1 MAKRTTI
8 DLAAGKTYLT
18 GMTAQTRL
26 SAKGQV
32 VIPKDVRDRLGLTE
46 GMVFDVIERGDEV
59 VLRLPKARKLASA
72 EEVRAR
78 IRAIVNYT
86 GPRISDEDIAAAG
99 PAMAAER
106 YERFLKNSSE

>member
-1 MAKRTTI
+1 
-8 DLAAGKTYLT
+8 
-18 GMTAQTRL
+18 MTAQTRL

-46 GMVFDVIERGDEV
+46 GTVFDVIERGDEV
-59 VLRLPKARKLASA
+59 VLRIPHRRKTLTVEEA
-72 EEVRAR
+72 EAR
-78 IRAIVNYT
+78 IRAIVKYS
-86 GPRISDEDIAAAG
+86 GPRISDEEIAAVG